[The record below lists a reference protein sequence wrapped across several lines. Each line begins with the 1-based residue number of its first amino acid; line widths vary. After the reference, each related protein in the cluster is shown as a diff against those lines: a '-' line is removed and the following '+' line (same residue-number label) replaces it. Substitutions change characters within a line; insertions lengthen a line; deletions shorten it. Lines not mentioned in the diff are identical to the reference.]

1 MAKWNLDSL
10 RSQTDDR
17 VDIDYIID
25 RLDDILDDTNQ
36 KEVRVVRKVEELKRE
51 LIYNLGVNYRN
62 KRSNVGKDAHHLI
75 SKEEDEKGW
84 KKVKA
89 HR

>member
-10 RSQTDDR
+10 RSQTEDR

-36 KEVRVVRKVEELKRE
+36 KEVRIVRKVEELERE
-51 LIYNLGVNYRN
+51 LIYNLGVNYRI
-62 KRSNVGKDAHHLI
+62 KRSNVGNDAHHLI
-75 SKEEDEKGW
+75 SNEEDEKG
-84 KKVKA
+84 
-89 HR
+89 